1 MKKALNILTS
11 NTTMYIY
18 GVFFVFAI
26 WYLISI
32 SQGYGNL
39 IFPNPIETFKEVGI
53 LLSSPYIYKCIGWT
67 ILRTLIGFA
76 IAFVSAFILGTIS
89 GTFKR
94 FQMFLK
100 PLMIVLKSAPTAA
113 FVFLFLILSG
123 SRYAPIYIVIIL
135 AFPILYE
142 SVVGGLNSITDEIND
157 ALRVDSGRFFKSLF
171 RVRIPLSLQYIV
183 VGLASSFALS
193 FKTSIM
199 AEIIA
204 GDTNYG
210 LGSAI
215 TSYRNAEP
223 ANLVPVFAIT
233 LIAIILILIV
243 DLISTLIKRY
253 ANKDN

>member
-1 MKKALNILTS
+1 MKKVSKALLS
-11 NTTMYIY
+11 NTSMYIF
-18 GVFFVFAI
+18 GIFLVFAI
-26 WYLISI
+26 WFLISI

-39 IFPNPIETFKEVGI
+39 VFPTPVETVKKTGE
-53 LLSSPYIYKCIGWT
+53 LLSKSYIYKCIGWS
-67 ILRTLIGFA
+67 ILRTLIGFS
-76 IAFVSAFILGTIS
+76 IAFASALILGTLS
-89 GTFKR
+89 GSFNKVKLI
-94 FQMFLK
+94 LK

-123 SRYAPIYIVIIL
+123 SKYAPIYIVIIL

-142 SVVGGLNSITDEIND
+142 SVIGGLESITDEIND
-157 ALRVDSGRFFKSLF
+157 SLKVDSGSYFKSLIK
-171 RVRIPLSLQYIV
+171 VKLPLSLPYIL

-193 FKTSIM
+193 FKTCIM

-215 TSYRNAEP
+215 TSYRNSEP
-223 ANLVPVFAIT
+223 ANLVPIFAIT

-243 DLISTLIKRY
+243 DLISVLIKKKI
-253 ANKDN
+253 NK

>member
-1 MKKALNILTS
+1 MKKCISVLTS
-11 NTTMYIY
+11 NTSIYIY
-18 GVFFVFAI
+18 GIFFVFVA

-39 IFPNPIETFKEVGI
+39 VFPDPFETIKETGT
-53 LLSSPYIYKCIGWT
+53 LLSDAYIYKCLGWT
-67 ILRTLIGFA
+67 ILRTLIGFG
-76 IAFVSAFILGTIS
+76 IALLLALILGS
-89 GTFKR
+89 LAGSFNKFKT
-94 FQMFLK
+94 FLK
-100 PLMIVLKSAPTAA
+100 PLVIVIKSAPTAA

-142 SVVGGLNSITDEIND
+142 SVVGGLTSISEEIEDSLKIDSNS
-157 ALRVDSGRFFKSLF
+157 FFKSF
-171 RVRIPLSLQYIV
+171 FIVRFPLSMRYIV

-193 FKTSIM
+193 FKTAVM

-215 TSYRNAEP
+215 TAYRNSEP
-223 ANLVPVFAIT
+223 SNLTPIFAIT
-233 LIAIILILIV
+233 LIAILVILLV
-243 DLISTLIKRY
+243 DLISHLVKR
-253 ANKDN
+253 KFEK